1 MESLIPGKWN
11 LLCKSLAK
19 WKAQAPSLLR
29 RLRLCARR
37 WRRTL
42 VTLGISKWAEL
53 FSKWLLRLLAC
64 VFGAA
69 LLLVLL
75 NELLVLLH
83 ALRTN

>member
-1 MESLIPGKWN
+1 
-11 LLCKSLAK
+11 
-19 WKAQAPSLLR
+19 
-29 RLRLCARR
+29 
-37 WRRTL
+37 